1 MAFAD
6 AYLEKQRNFQIKI
19 QAKPCADLRYI
30 IVIPCFNEFNLIET
44 LKSLR
49 NCDKVKPSIEVI
61 VIINSPKGCNKEIL
75 DQNNKT
81 FNEAK
86 NWIHETEDS
95 SFRFFILHEKDLPK
109 KFAGAGLARKI
120 GMDQAV
126 ARFNQLN
133 RNDGIIV
140 SMDADSKVQSN
151 YFIELEKHFTR
162 YPKTNV
168 VTTYF
173 EHPVEGNEF
182 DENIYNAATIYEL
195 YMRYYKLSMDYT
207 GFPYSYYTVGSCF
220 AVRSNSYVKQ
230 GGMNRKQAGEDFYFL
245 HKIFPLGNS
254 YEINTTCVM
263 PSSRIS
269 DRVPFGTGPMIR
281 SIIGLNN
288 KEFLTYNFSAFLELK
303 IFFSGIR
310 ELFKIEKSDLEK
322 TIKELPN
329 CISKFLID
337 NEISEALKEINE
349 NSSNTITFTKR
360 FYNWFDAFRILKYLN
375 FAHETS
381 YTKKPL
387 LEEAEKLLMN
397 IACIKPSQKNFKE
410 YLEVYRSLERKF

>member
-6 AYLEKQRNFQIKI
+6 AYLEKQKNFQVKI
-19 QAKPCADLRYI
+19 QAKPFPDLKYI
-30 IVIPCFNEFNLIET
+30 VVIPCFNEFNLIKT
-44 LKSLR
+44 LDSLR
-49 NCDKVKPSIEVI
+49 SCNKIKSSVEILI
-61 VIINSPKGCNKEIL
+61 IINSSEDSRKEIL
-75 DQNNKT
+75 DQNIKTLNETKTWIQENK
-81 FNEAK
+81 
-86 NWIHETEDS
+86 DS
-95 SFRFFILHEKDLPK
+95 SFRFFIIHEKDLPGK
-109 KFAGAGLARKI
+109 SAGAGLARKI

-133 RNDGIIV
+133 KDEGIIV
-140 SMDADSKVQSN
+140 SLDADSKVKSN
-151 YFIELEKHFTR
+151 YFTELEKHFTR
-162 YPKTNV
+162 YPRTNV

-182 DENIYNAATIYEL
+182 DENIYNAASIYEL
-195 YMRYYKLSMDYT
+195 YMRYYKLSIGYT

-220 AVRSNSYVKQ
+220 AVRSNTYVKQ

-245 HKIFPLGNS
+245 HKVFPLGNS

-269 DRVPFGTGPMIR
+269 DRVPFGTGPMIQ
-281 SIIGLNN
+281 SIIDSNN

-322 TIKELPN
+322 IIRELPN

-337 NEISEALKEINE
+337 IKISEALKEINE
-349 NSSNTITFTKR
+349 NSSNIKTFTKR

-375 FAHETS
+375 FAHEAS

-387 LEEAEKLLMN
+387 LGEAEKLLKN
-397 IACIKPSQKNFKE
+397 KINVKPMQKDYKG